1 MKFKITVISFLTAIL
16 AVCLF
21 TSYTLISTTQ
31 KQLDLQKIH
40 LEIELEQYELENGTK
55 YYNGIKGSGEWCNDA
70 YYTLESWWQEIS
82 KIYEGK

>member
-1 MKFKITVISFLTAIL
+1 MKFKIIVIGFLTAIL
-16 AVCLF
+16 AICLF
-21 TSYTLISTTQ
+21 TSYTLINAAN

-70 YYTLESWWQEIS
+70 YNMLESWWQEIS
-82 KIYEGK
+82 KIYGEK